1 MTEVDVHEF
10 VLLPVEMFT
19 KANHSFEEVGG
30 PYMTCYLDHT
40 PKAIITEPAGTLLI
54 SIVLKLFQTSK
65 LKKLSSCRL
74 WGNQFIIWS
83 LVDHVAY
90 TREKKKV
97 MSSFSRIDHESK
109 C

>member
-65 LKKLSSCRL
+65 LKKLISCRL

-83 LVDHVAY
+83 LVDHIQG
-90 TREKKKV
+90 RKKKSYV
-97 MSSFSRIDHESK
+97 FFFKDLDT
-109 C
+109 